1 MEAKNDII
9 VALEFGTSCIRGI
22 AGCKKTDGSVQ
33 ILGIEHEDTNEGILK
48 GVIYNIDKT
57 TQAICNI
64 VARLSDKLNMQ
75 IYQAYV
81 GIGGQSLHSES
92 NTIKRNLEAIVKIT
106 PELTD
111 NIKDNNRQTQYPGAE
126 ILDVVAQEYVVGNR
140 ATQDPLGVM
149 GDKIEAKF
157 LNIVARTTLRENI
170 EKCMRLAGLNI
181 VGEPIIAPLALAEAL
196 LSSNEKRAG
205 CALVDFGAGTTT
217 VQVYKDNIL
226 RHLVVLPLGGN
237 NITGDIMNEYLM
249 ESDEAERMKRKHGL
263 AYVASPT
270 EKPKQL
276 AHSNGRAVDE
286 NELQYTISA
295 RQEEIIENAWN
306 QIKAHNKSLLSG
318 IICTGGGANMQ
329 DIVNA
334 VQHFSQTEHNVK
346 NAKSLITVADVAAGV
361 NAPMNLNLDT
371 LIALLIQG
379 KAVCVRSLE
388 DAEPIGIQEEE
399 SIEEI
404 STPEEKTE
412 QEAAQPAEPA
422 AKQGEEKEEKK
433 PKPSIWKRMGNG
445 LVKGF
450 KLLQEGSEEEE
461 V

>member
-1 MEAKNDII
+1 METKNDII

-57 TQAICNI
+57 TQAISNI
-64 VARLSDKLNMQ
+64 IARLSDKLNKQ

-81 GIGGQSLHSES
+81 GIGGQSLHSETNS
-92 NTIKRNLEAIVKIT
+92 IKRNLEATVKIT

-126 ILDVVAQEYVVGNR
+126 ILDVIAQEYIVGTR
-140 ATQDPLGVM
+140 PTQDPLGVM
-149 GDKIEAKF
+149 GDNIEVKF
-157 LNIVARTTLRENI
+157 LNIVAKTTLRENI

-181 VGEPIIAPLALAEAL
+181 VGDPIIAPLALADAL
-196 LSSNEKRAG
+196 LGNNEKRSG

-237 NITGDIMNEYLM
+237 SITGDIMSEYMM
-249 ESDEAERMKRKHGL
+249 ESDEAERLKRQNGL
-263 AYVASPT
+263 AYVAAPT

-286 NELQYTISA
+286 NELQYTIGA
-295 RQEEIIENAWN
+295 RQEEIIENMWH
-306 QIKAHNKSLLSG
+306 QIKAYGKTLHGG

-329 DIVNA
+329 DMVNA
-334 VQHFSQTEHNVK
+334 IQHFSQTEHKVK
-346 NAKSLITVADVAAGV
+346 NAKSLITLADVATGV
-361 NAPMNLNLDT
+361 NAPMNINLET

-379 KAVCVRSLE
+379 KTSCVRNLE
-388 DAEPIGIQEEE
+388 DI
-399 SIEEI
+399 
-404 STPEEKTE
+404 
-412 QEAAQPAEPA
+412 QPAEPQEEAVAETAETPEEQETQQPKEA
-422 AKQGEEKEEKK
+422 AATRKEEEEEKK
-433 PKPSIWKRMGNG
+433 PKQSIWKRIFN
-445 LVKGF
+445 
-450 KLLQEGSEEEE
+450 LLQESTENEE